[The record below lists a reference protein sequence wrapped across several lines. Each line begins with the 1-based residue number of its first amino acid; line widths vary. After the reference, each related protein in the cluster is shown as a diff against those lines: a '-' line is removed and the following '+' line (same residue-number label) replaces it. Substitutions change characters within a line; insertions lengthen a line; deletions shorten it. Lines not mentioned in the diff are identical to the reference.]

1 MNESNIPLH
10 NLPEIRKNYDCKRGG
25 MMMDKKT
32 KKGMKNLEA
41 KATPENLAT
50 EKRTSDNKGPHR
62 APKM

>member
-1 MNESNIPLH
+1 LQT
-10 NLPEIRKNYDCKRGG
+10 RRDDDGQ
-25 MMMDKKT
+25 KT

-41 KATPENLAT
+41 KATPEDLAT